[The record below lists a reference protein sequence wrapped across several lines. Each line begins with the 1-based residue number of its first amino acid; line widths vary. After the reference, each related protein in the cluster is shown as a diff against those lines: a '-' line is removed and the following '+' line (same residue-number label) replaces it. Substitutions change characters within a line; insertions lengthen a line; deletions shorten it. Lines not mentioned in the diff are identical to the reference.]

1 MKKIQPLQVKHHL
14 GILLANIFLVAHQIA
29 LFLQLKMPMFA
40 DHFPHIP
47 KIFAG
52 QIIKPMALDVTL
64 ARGSCAS
71 FVQMP
76 SPHHGV
82 ALLAQ
87 EMQGEVS
94 VPWSDGIAMGWIFF
108 RKVIRNV
115 RRFLMECGDGD
126 FTNGM

>member
-1 MKKIQPLQVKHHL
+1 
-14 GILLANIFLVAHQIA
+14 
-29 LFLQLKMPMFA
+29 
-40 DHFPHIP
+40 
-47 KIFAG
+47 
-52 QIIKPMALDVTL
+52 MALDVTL

-94 VPWSDGIAMGWIFF
+94 VPWSEGMIAMGWFFFLESHQKCSEIF
-108 RKVIRNV
+108 
-115 RRFLMECGDGD
+115 DG
-126 FTNGM
+126 MW